1 MWTKWQ
7 RWIVALRLPLSLPVH
22 HCYSLCAPL
31 EAAVVAWGDMG
42 GMGLTVEVGVA
53 KVSLLAANKL
63 IHGDQ

>member
-1 MWTKWQ
+1 M
-7 RWIVALRLPLSLPVH
+7 
-22 HCYSLCAPL
+22 
-31 EAAVVAWGDMG
+31 VAWGDMG